1 MQIFEEPNVYVIL
14 NNNTLYILPKDDK
27 PIRFK
32 SDNYKVQEKDGA
44 LVISKQIPLKQAMD
58 RIERAGVDNPYE
70 VVEKLIYD
78 GKCTVTTV

>member
-14 NNNTLYILPKDDK
+14 NNNKVFILPKDDK

-32 SDNYKVQEKDGA
+32 SDNYKVQEDGT
-44 LVISKQIPLKQAMD
+44 LVISKQMPLKQAMD

-70 VVEKLIYD
+70 VLDRLVRD
-78 GKCTVTTV
+78 GKCNVTME